1 MAQSNA
7 DQMHQNRDIPDWTRE
22 IRYPD
27 VPPRHLTV
35 TTVSADPGTN
45 HVTYQEIRGDSASRT
60 TQQGGALDM
69 KNPLSQEAM
78 ESPMSNAEVYQGS
91 LKNLLSRN
99 LGYYVVAIFQVGT
112 QGTVSV
118 PGILYT
124 VGNDYIILYQPAE
137 DRYVM
142 GDLYALKFVEF
153 HETQSIP
160 RWDVSQIPPQAQ
172 QEGQ

>member
-1 MAQSNA
+1 MAENSANP
-7 DQMHQNRDIPDWTRE
+7 MNRGAAVPDWSRE

-27 VPPRHLTV
+27 VPVRHLTV
-35 TTVSADPGTN
+35 TTVPADPNAN
-45 HVTYQEIRGDSASRT
+45 HVTYQEIRGDSLNSVVR
-60 TQQGGALDM
+60 QGSLDLQ
-69 KNPLSQEAM
+69 NPLSQEAM
-78 ESPMSNAEVYQGS
+78 GSPMSNSEVYQGS
-91 LKNLLSRN
+91 LKSLLSRN

-137 DRYVM
+137 NRYVM

-153 HETQSIP
+153 HETQSVP
-160 RWDVSQIPPQAQ
+160 RWDVSQIPPQTQ
-172 QEGQ
+172 QEGL

>member
-1 MAQSNA
+1 MAQTNA
-7 DQMHQNRDIPDWTRE
+7 NLMNQNMSAPDWTRE
-22 IRYPD
+22 VRYPD
-27 VPPRHLTV
+27 VPSRHLTV
-35 TTVSADPGTN
+35 TTVPADPAAN
-45 HVTYQEIRGDSASRT
+45 HVTYQEIRGDSLNSVER
-60 TQQGGALDM
+60 QGSLDLQ
-69 KNPLSQEAM
+69 NPLSQEAM
-78 ESPMSNAEVYQGS
+78 GSPMSSAEVYQGS

-137 DRYVM
+137 NRYVM

-153 HETQSIP
+153 HETQSVP
-160 RWDVSQIPPQAQ
+160 RWDVSQLQPQQ
-172 QEGQ
+172 GGV

>member
-1 MAQSNA
+1 MAQVNA
-7 DQMHQNRDIPDWTRE
+7 SMSAPGAGATDWTRE
-22 IRYPD
+22 VRYPD
-27 VPPRHLTV
+27 VPVRHLTV
-35 TTVSADPGTN
+35 TTVPAGAGAN
-45 HVTYQEIRGDSASRT
+45 HVTYQEIRGDSLNSTDR
-60 TQQGGALDM
+60 QGALDLQ
-69 KNPLSQEAM
+69 NPLSQEAM

-137 DRYVM
+137 NRYVM

-160 RWDVSQIPPQAQ
+160 RWDVSQGQPQPGGA
-172 QEGQ
+172 